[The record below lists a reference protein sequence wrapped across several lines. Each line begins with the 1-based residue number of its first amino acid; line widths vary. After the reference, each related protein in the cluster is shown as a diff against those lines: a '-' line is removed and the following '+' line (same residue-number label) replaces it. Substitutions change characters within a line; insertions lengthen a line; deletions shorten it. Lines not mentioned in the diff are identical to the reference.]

1 MGTMYLNADNDL
13 DRLLS
18 GMPLEPVRPR
28 NSLYLPHRALQVH
41 YGPITAVFY
50 HDTCEA
56 CASEHHHYAYTY
68 RNRLDGEAV
77 LEQVMCGSND
87 IAAGITNIERK
98 EVIKSTVPVCWRC
111 CKAKELQQ

>member
-1 MGTMYLNADNDL
+1 MTTYFNTDNGL

-18 GMPLEPVRPR
+18 GMPVVPVKPR
-28 NSLYLPHRALQVH
+28 NSLYLPHRAPQIH

-50 HDTCEA
+50 LDTCET
-56 CASEHHHYAYTY
+56 CGKQSHNYAYTY

-77 LEQVMCGSND
+77 LEQVMCGADD

-98 EVIKSTVPVCWRC
+98 EVIKSTVPVCWGC
-111 CKAKELQQ
+111 V